1 MVIHHHNFVFLNT
14 DVCASFGITLLR
26 AYSGRLSWLNPWFSV
41 RDISRWLTY
50 YYPCHQ
56 SILFTSEW
64 AKNHLYPTSSSINA
78 DSYIIK
84 SALSQGPVSY
94 LPQIISEF
102 SMNGIS
108 SRPQSPR
115 VFFNRPLSYDSLKHF
130 IKSLLS
136 PPFLPNTLPFFSFLK
151 NLVVNLAITM
161 QFPSP

>member
-1 MVIHHHNFVFLNT
+1 MY
-14 DVCASFGITLLR
+14 ASFGLPFFVLILTF
-26 AYSGRLSWLNPWFSV
+26 SWLKPWFSV

-64 AKNHLYPTSSSINA
+64 AK
-78 DSYIIK
+78 IIFI
-84 SALSQGPVSY
+84 LSV
-94 LPQIISEF
+94 LPLMLILILLNCFSRICLLFATTIQS